1 MRLGRS
7 DGSRG
12 CGDVTRVVALAP
24 AAFAARTVRTQREC
38 TPPLV
43 GEGGESMR
51 YWNGWIAGAVL
62 MLGSP
67 VAAQETS
74 RQQGHSAGGH
84 GSSHMKE
91 GGAGGSSAMHQHMKK
106 AAKEMS
112 SMKMSGDVD
121 RDFVMAMRKHHQDGI
136 AMAQIALEHGKD
148 EKAREMA
155 RRIVD
160 EQQKDLG
167 EFDAWLA
174 EHGGAPK
181 NAAQGRTP
189 PKTR

>member
-1 MRLGRS
+1 MH
-7 DGSRG
+7 
-12 CGDVTRVVALAP
+12 
-24 AAFAARTVRTQREC
+24 AA
-38 TPPLV
+38 LV
-43 GEGGESMR
+43 GGGGEYMR
-51 YWNGWIAGAVL
+51 YWNGWVAAAAL
-62 MLGSP
+62 MLGSS
-67 VAAQETS
+67 VAAQDTS
-74 RQQGHSAGGH
+74 HQQGHSAGAH

-91 GGAGGSSAMHQHMKK
+91 GSGGGSSAIHQHMKK

-112 SMKMSGDVD
+112 SMKMSGDVE

-148 EKAREMA
+148 EKTREMA
-155 RRIVD
+155 QRIVD
-160 EQQKDLG
+160 EQQKDLR

-181 NAAQGRTP
+181 GAAQGRTP